1 MSINKV
7 LNNIPQSLTT
17 AEKQQARSNIDAAKE
32 TLVYIPSVTSWTGDL
47 KFQYDN
53 NTDTYD
59 TYINNQSLGTIVPE
73 PSATG
78 TVLTCDTDGLVKW
91 GQNSPFKTV
100 TLYST
105 SNENNE
111 TLRDKEGIMPNFS
124 EFYGTVSFTTTVAG
138 SYSIVPLDYQY
149 NLIHSDQCV
158 NLTGQPANQTNQY
171 CFAFKTSTPGDI
183 KYVGIKG
190 ANSDGVVNI
199 THLAGIYKE

>member
-78 TVLTCDTDGLVKW
+78 TILSCDTDGLVKW
-91 GQNSPFKTV
+91 STNSPYKTI
-100 TLYST
+100 TIYSI
-105 SNENNE
+105 SDENNE
-111 TLRDKEGIMPNFS
+111 ILRDKEGLFPPFS
-124 EFYGTVSFTTTVAG
+124 EFYGTVSFTTTVSG

-149 NLIHSDQCV
+149 NLIYSSQCV

-171 CFAFKTSTPGDI
+171 SFVFKSSNPGDI
-183 KYVGIKG
+183 KYIGIKG
-190 ANSDGVVNI
+190 ANSNGTVNI